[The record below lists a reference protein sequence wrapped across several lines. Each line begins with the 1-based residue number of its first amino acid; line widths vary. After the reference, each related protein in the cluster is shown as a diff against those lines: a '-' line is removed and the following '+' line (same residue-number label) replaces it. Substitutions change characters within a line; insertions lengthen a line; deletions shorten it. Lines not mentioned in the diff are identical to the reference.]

1 VESGRRIRVYA
12 AGGVLRVEAFG
23 LAALP
28 SGKVYQA
35 WIIQPSGNQ
44 VPKPTSREFL
54 RFVLG
59 GFRLLDG
66 ALVTTVAFFVPDAN
80 GHATISVPSGQ
91 PKGTLLAFT
100 IEPTS
105 GSQSPTTKPFVAA
118 ILGL

>member
-1 VESGRRIRVYA
+1 
-12 AGGVLRVEAFG
+12 VLRVEAFG

-66 ALVTTVAFFVPDAN
+66 ALVTAVAFFVPDAN
-80 GHATISVPSGQ
+80 GDATISVPSGQ
-91 PKGTLLAFT
+91 PKGT
-100 IEPTS
+100 S
-105 GSQSPTTKPFVAA
+105 SRSPSNPPAA
-118 ILGL
+118 RKHPPRNHSSLRY